1 VNERKML
8 QERIEASR
16 DTMATRGWEYM
27 HQGWSEELKNL
38 IESTLPAAKTLEDL
52 WFRKGAASVLDRLVK
67 LADYLD
73 AVEKLIAEGD
83 EQESAE

>member
-1 VNERKML
+1 
-8 QERIEASR
+8 
-16 DTMATRGWEYM
+16 MATRGWEYM